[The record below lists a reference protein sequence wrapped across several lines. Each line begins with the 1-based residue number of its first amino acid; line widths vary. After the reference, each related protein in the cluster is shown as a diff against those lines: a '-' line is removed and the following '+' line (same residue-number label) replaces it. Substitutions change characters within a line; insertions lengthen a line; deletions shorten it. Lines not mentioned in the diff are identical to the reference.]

1 MKKLYWYNL
10 IVFVLLVLVPQV
22 FGFFYRQRS
31 YDESRITVQYIILI
45 FIFLAGIL
53 LVYKNIKFIY
63 CKKENDVKY
72 RTLHKVI
79 VSSFIFLGV
88 ILTLVGLF
96 FLAMQY
102 GLRGGVG
109 L

>member
-22 FGFFYRQRS
+22 FDFIYKQRFYG
-31 YDESRITVQYIILI
+31 ESVFTVQYVTSF

-53 LVYKNIKFIY
+53 LVYKNIKFFY
-63 CKKENDVKY
+63 DKKENSNKHK
-72 RTLHKVI
+72 TLHKI
-79 VSSFIFLGV
+79 IISLFIFLGV

-102 GLRGGVG
+102 GFRNGVG
-109 L
+109 F